1 MGLGP
6 TPKRVVPNATMATAL
21 IDAADDD
28 RREPLP
34 PSVELVLARAGLG
47 ATGTVVTEDLL
58 RTVLQNQESERDSNL
73 DFVQTVFELEV
84 LADGHRALLVLIEGL
99 RRRLRYP
106 VLEREDVRLV
116 FTARWTSR
124 S

>member
-1 MGLGP
+1 
-6 TPKRVVPNATMATAL
+6 MATAL

-116 FTARWTSR
+116 FTAR
-124 S
+124 